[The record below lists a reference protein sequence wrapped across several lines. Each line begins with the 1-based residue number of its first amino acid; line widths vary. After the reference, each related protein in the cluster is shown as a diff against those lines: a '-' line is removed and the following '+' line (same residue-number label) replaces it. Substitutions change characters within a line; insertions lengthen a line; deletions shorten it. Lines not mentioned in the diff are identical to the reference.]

1 MRNSLTGIAL
11 VGLLIA
17 VPAVASAQAPARQ
30 DTVKESKDSKL
41 PRGEEKFLKEVAAGN
56 MAEVK
61 LGELAQQRAASDSV
75 KQFGKRMA
83 TDHQKA
89 YDELKQIASQKSV
102 AVPTALDRS
111 HQRLYD
117 RLAKLSGAEFDRAY
131 MKEMVK
137 DHDKDVKAFQ
147 KEADAGKDPD
157 IRAWAAKTLP
167 TLKEHQ
173 DQAKQVMAS
182 VQGKGSP
189 AASPAQK

>member
-1 MRNSLTGIAL
+1 MWNSLTALAL
-11 VGLLIA
+11 VGLLFA
-17 VPAVASAQAPARQ
+17 VPAVAAE
-30 DTVKESKDSKL
+30 V
-41 PRGEEKFLKEVAAGN
+41 PRGDAKFIKEATEGN
-56 MAEVK
+56 LAEVK